1 MEKTLK
7 EIVSILSSH
16 RESYSFHLYSER
28 GSDWTTPLQHPLFL
42 DPTKHYEIALI
53 SLETFYSIPNIRAD
67 NNMFMYSIDKGN
79 SFRYIIIPV
88 GSYELGQINDVIAS
102 EVGTLIEIKPNTAT
116 LHSIIKISDA
126 NVQVDMSR
134 STLRTVLGFN
144 ATKPDG
150 KPNILEMGSVESE
163 NTVNILDISSIL
175 VSCDLAGNSYLNGD
189 LSAVL
194 YSFFPGVG
202 VGHKIIQRPSQPLY
216 LPITKRG
223 SINRIRLWITN
234 QIGRLIDIRY
244 ENITVRLHIRSI

>member
-67 NNMFMYSIDKGN
+67 NNMLMYSTDKGN

-88 GSYELGQINDVIAS
+88 GSYELGPTNDVITS
-102 EVGTLIEIKPNTAT
+102 EVGSLLEIKPNTTT
-116 LHSIIKISDA
+116 LHSIIKINDV

-144 ATKPDG
+144 AATRDG
-150 KPNILEMGSVESE
+150 TPNIL
-163 NTVNILDISSIL
+163 
-175 VSCDLAGNSYLNGD
+175 
-189 LSAVL
+189 
-194 YSFFPGVG
+194 
-202 VGHKIIQRPSQPLY
+202 
-216 LPITKRG
+216 
-223 SINRIRLWITN
+223 
-234 QIGRLIDIRY
+234 
-244 ENITVRLHIRSI
+244 